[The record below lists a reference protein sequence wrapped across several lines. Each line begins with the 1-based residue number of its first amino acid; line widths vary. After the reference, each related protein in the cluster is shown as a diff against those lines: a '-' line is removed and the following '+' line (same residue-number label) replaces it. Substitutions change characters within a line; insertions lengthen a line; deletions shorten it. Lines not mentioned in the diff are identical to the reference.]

1 MYEGQEKIRNGDLL
15 FVFGVWVR
23 VGGKNEKQN
32 IDDSANKRFPSSLP
46 WFFFTFIILSLLVFS
61 SFLHFFPPYFYL
73 SFLSSL
79 ILLPWCHIMCCGM
92 ALFAFLPQ
100 KMYSTYLECHF
111 AEAEKKGDPW
121 EVWGRTCVFLH
132 FYFWL
137 NQFERQTIRETGAAV
152 IPTGPLFYKTTPA
165 PTHTTTPHWCL
176 SSCSLMPLWSDWC
189 PPGPSFNCN
198 QCAISSAANSEAIKW
213 PASVMAL
220 EQR

>member
-32 IDDSANKRFPSSLP
+32 IDDSANKCFPSSLP

-100 KMYSTYLECHF
+100 KNVLDIFGVPFYRGGKKRRSVGGLRAYMCVPALLFLTQPVW
-111 AEAEKKGDPW
+111 EAD
-121 EVWGRTCVFLH
+121 
-132 FYFWL
+132 
-137 NQFERQTIRETGAAV
+137 NQRDRGCCNSNWVSLLQDNPRPHTHNNT
-152 IPTGPLFYKTTPA
+152 PLV
-165 PTHTTTPHWCL
+165 
-176 SSCSLMPLWSDWC
+176 SLFVLFNATLVRLMSPRPLI
-189 PPGPSFNCN
+189 
-198 QCAISSAANSEAIKW
+198 Q
-213 PASVMAL
+213 L
-220 EQR
+220 